1 MSHALQLQQ
10 RNNPIFIPMQW
21 LNHFLHRRKWIL
33 SLLIISVISIFTIPT
48 IIPDTAAVQTE
59 TVHASTPTLEDRI
72 VRYMVSINHKL
83 DTDTAYKLAAAIIVE
98 SDQYHIPINIQLGM
112 IAVESRFD
120 QFAISNHGAL
130 GFYQIMP
137 TVHNDKVV
145 DMYDEGTIDTKNI
158 YDPMTQAVLGNRI
171 LHDCLRSHRQN
182 MTRAL
187 QCYNG
192 STASLQYPN
201 DVMKRA
207 EDAKQIAQL

>member
-10 RNNPIFIPMQW
+10 RNSLIFIPTQW
-21 LNHFLHRRKWIL
+21 LAQFLYRRKWTL
-33 SLLIISVISIFTIPT
+33 TLLIISVFSIFTIPA
-48 IIPDTAAVQTE
+48 IIPNTQAVQPE
-59 TVHASTPTLEDRI
+59 TVQPSVPTLEDKI
-72 VRYMVSINHKL
+72 VKYMRGINHKL
-83 DTDTAYKLAAAIIVE
+83 DEDTAYKLAAAIVTE
-98 SDQYHIPINIQLGM
+98 SDQYHIPINIQLGI

-137 TVHNDKVV
+137 TVHNDKVI
-145 DMYDEGTIDTKNI
+145 DLYDDGTIDTKNI
-158 YDPMTQAVLGNRI
+158 YDPMTQAVLGNGI

-192 STASLQYPN
+192 STASLQYPH
-201 DVMKRA
+201 DVMRWA
-207 EDAKQIAQL
+207 QAAKEVITL